1 MSKSSDEM
9 DDDGLGDD
17 ATYSR
22 VWTDPRGVSRSVRS
36 TTGTATQRPDVDD
49 SMVTGETPEF
59 DGTVKTSTE
68 ELMVS
73 G

>member
-9 DDDGLGDD
+9 DDGGLGDN
-17 ATYSR
+17 ATYSSL
-22 VWTDPRGVSRSVRS
+22 WTDPCGVSRSVTS

-49 SMVTGETPEF
+49 SMVTGGTPEF
-59 DGTVKTSTE
+59 DGNTSTE
-68 ELMVS
+68 ELVVS